1 MAYKRI
7 SPMPVAEGG
16 TGQITLTNHGVLVG
30 AGTSGITQLSVG
42 ATNTVLLGSTG
53 GNPSFG
59 TVPNAALT
67 NSSVTLSN
75 GNNITVTG
83 SPLSLGGTA
92 TIAVTGTTTNSVQI
106 GNAGG
111 SLTSLTVGTNGQVL
125 LGATS
130 SAPAFVTPTAGS
142 GLAVT
147 ANASTLSYAI
157 SAPVSIANGGT
168 NATSFVTT
176 DGTVY
181 YNGTSLVTTTTGT
194 AGQVLTSNGVGSAPT
209 YQTLGGASITITGDT
224 GGGLTSS
231 SFTFTG
237 GTTGLT
243 FGGAGTTETLTGTLI
258 VGNGGTGRA
267 TLTNHGVL
275 VGAAASAITQLAVG
289 ATNTVLLGNTG
300 ADPSFGAVP
309 NAALANSSITL
320 SNGNNISISGSPVS
334 LGGTATINVAGTTTN
349 AVQIGNA
356 SASLTSLTVGTNGQV
371 LLGATSAAPAF
382 ATLTSTGSTIAY
394 TTGAN
399 TLNIEASPSGF
410 QVFTTN
416 GTFTTPASTLS
427 TTVFKFTV
435 LGAGGGGGGTGATG
449 GAGGA
454 GGAGGMSIYWVS
466 GLSASQACTVTV
478 SNTGGSGGANTSGN
492 GGTGGTSSVVVGS
505 TTVSATGGV
514 GGIGVNGT
522 SGPPSAGGTASN
534 GTLNITG
541 QIGSPYIATIA
552 SGDYS
557 LNGANSAYG
566 AGGAGITAGTGTN
579 GNPGTGYGASG
590 SGAHGASSTG
600 GAGAPGLVFVEY
612 W

>member
-125 LGATS
+125 LGASS
-130 SAPAFVTPTAGS
+130 SAPSFVTPTAGT
-142 GLAVT
+142 GLSIT
-147 ANASTLSYAI
+147 TNSTTLAYALST
-157 SAPVSIANGGT
+157 PVSIANGGT

-320 SNGNNISISGSPVS
+320 SNGNNITITGSPVS
-334 LGGTATINVAGTTTN
+334 LGGTAVVNVSGTTTS

-356 SASLTSLTVGTNGQV
+356 GGSLTSIGVGTNGQV
-371 LLGATSAAPAF
+371 IVGSTGADPAF
-382 ATLTSTGSTIAY
+382 ATLTSSGGTITFA
-394 TTGAN
+394 TGAN
-399 TLNIEASPSGF
+399 TLNLEATNPAVVWSVITANQTAAVNNGYICNKATTLELALPTTAAVGSIIE
-410 QVFTTN
+410 V
-416 GTFTTPASTLS
+416 
-427 TTVFKFTV
+427 
-435 LGAGGGGGGTGATG
+435 TGINTATG
-449 GAGGA
+449 WQ
-454 GGAGGMSIYWVS
+454 IT
-466 GLSASQACTVTV
+466 QT
-478 SNTGGSGGANTSGN
+478 TGQRIFF
-492 GGTGGTSSVVVGS
+492 GTSA
-505 TTVSATGGV
+505 TTS
-514 GGIGVNGT
+514 
-522 SGPPSAGGTASN
+522 
-534 GTLNITG
+534 
-541 QIGSPYIATIA
+541 
-552 SGDYS
+552 
-557 LNGANSAYG
+557 
-566 AGGAGITAGTGTN
+566 
-579 GNPGTGYGASG
+579 GASG
-590 SGAHGASSTG
+590 SLTSTNIRDSIRIVCVVANTTWNVIASIGNIT
-600 GAGAPGLVFVEY
+600 VV
-612 W
+612 